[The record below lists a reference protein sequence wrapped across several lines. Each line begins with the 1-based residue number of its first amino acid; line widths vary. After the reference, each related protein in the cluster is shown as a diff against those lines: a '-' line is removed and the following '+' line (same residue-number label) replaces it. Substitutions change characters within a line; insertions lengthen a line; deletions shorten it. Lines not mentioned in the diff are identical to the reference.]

1 MLLAFI
7 VYLVATLGAIK
18 AFVTS
23 YVGLV
28 LALFIVCYLVSK
40 FKLVKVWES
49 YKNTYVAKPTWVN
62 VKEKQLYKLQK
73 PLLKF
78 EVGDEVYI
86 NKYSDYGYLSKWDK
100 KCTDSDARVLTGAF
114 LEAIEDLTVRD
125 IVHKQNVVDVN
136 TNKLKWLAITMLS
149 LHLLLPTEKTLQ
161 YAGAAYLIQN
171 TYESEFVQEAGSL
184 AGKAI
189 TNQLR
194 KWATD
199 NPDVNGLLES
209 LEQTKDQA
217 EKLVK

>member
-18 AFVTS
+18 AFITS
-23 YVGLV
+23 YVGYVLV
-28 LALFIVCYLVSK
+28 LFIVCYLVSK

-49 YKNTYVAKPTWVN
+49 YKNTSVIKPVWSA
-62 VKEKQLYKLQK
+62 VKERQLYKLQK
-73 PLLKF
+73 PLLHF
-78 EVGDEVYI
+78 NSGTEIYI
-86 NKYSDYGYLSKWDK
+86 NKYNEYGYICNVNYS
-100 KCTDSDARVLTGAF
+100 CSDSGRRLGSQQILD
-114 LEAIEDLTVRD
+114 AIEDLTITD
-125 IVHKQNVVDVN
+125 ITHKQTIVDVN
-136 TNKLKWLAITMLS
+136 FVKLKWLAITMLS

-161 YAGAAYLIQN
+161 YAGAAYLIQS

-209 LEQTKDQA
+209 LEQTKNQA

>member
-18 AFVTS
+18 AFVTTH
-23 YVGLV
+23 VGLV
-28 LALFIVCYLVSK
+28 LALFIVCYLISK

-49 YKNTYVAKPTWVN
+49 YKNTYVSKPTWAA
-62 VKEKQLYKLQK
+62 VKERQLYKLQK
-73 PLLKF
+73 PLLHF
-78 EVGDEVYI
+78 NSGTEIYI
-86 NKYSDYGYLSKWDK
+86 NKYEGYGYICNVNYS
-100 KCTDSDARVLTGAF
+100 CSDSSRRVTSQVILD
-114 LEAIEDLTVRD
+114 AIEDLTVVD
-125 IVHKQNVVDVN
+125 ITHKQAVVDVHF
-136 TNKLKWLAITMLS
+136 NKLKWLTVTMLS

-161 YAGAAYLIQN
+161 YAGAAYLIQS

-209 LEQTKDQA
+209 LEQTKNQA

>member
-18 AFVTS
+18 AFVTT

-40 FKLVKVWES
+40 FQLVKVWES
-49 YKNTYVAKPTWVN
+49 YKNTYVAKPTWAN
-62 VKEKQLYKLQK
+62 VKEKQPYKLQK
-73 PLLKF
+73 PLLNF
-78 EVGDEVYI
+78 IVGDEVYI
-86 NKYSDYGYLSKWDK
+86 NKYSDYGYISKYDK
-100 KCTDSDARVLTGAF
+100 SCTDSDKRVVVDKF
-114 LEAIEDLTVRD
+114 LDAIEDLTITDVT
-125 IVHKQNVVDVN
+125 HKQTAVDAN
-136 TNKLKWLAITMLS
+136 INKLKWLTITVLS

-161 YAGAAYLIQN
+161 YAGAAYLIQS

-209 LEQTKDQA
+209 IEQTKNQA

>member
-18 AFVTS
+18 AFVTY

-28 LALFIVCYLVSK
+28 LALFIVCYLISK
-40 FKLVKVWES
+40 FQLVKVWES
-49 YKNTYVAKPTWVN
+49 YKNTHVAKPTWDGVR
-62 VKEKQLYKLQK
+62 EKKLYKLQK
-73 PLLKF
+73 PLLNF
-78 EVGDEVYI
+78 NVGDEVYI
-86 NKYSDYGYLSKWDK
+86 NKFSDYGCISKFDK
-100 KCTDSDARVLTGAF
+100 RCTDSSARVLTDTF
-114 LEAIEDLTVRD
+114 LDAIEDLTIID
-125 IVHKQNVVDVN
+125 ITHKQGIVD
-136 TNKLKWLAITMLS
+136 TNFVKLKWLAITMLS

-161 YAGAAYLIQN
+161 YAGAAYLIQS

-209 LEQTKDQA
+209 LEQTKDKA
-217 EKLVK
+217 EKLAK

>member
-23 YVGLV
+23 YVGYV
-28 LALFIVCYLVSK
+28 LALFIVCY
-40 FKLVKVWES
+40 
-49 YKNTYVAKPTWVN
+49 
-62 VKEKQLYKLQK
+62 
-73 PLLKF
+73 
-78 EVGDEVYI
+78 
-86 NKYSDYGYLSKWDK
+86 
-100 KCTDSDARVLTGAF
+100 
-114 LEAIEDLTVRD
+114 
-125 IVHKQNVVDVN
+125 IVHKFKIIQFVENRRTVSKVDITWDTISETRQYRLIAPIGGYSANTLVYFNKFTDYAYVGVDKKPWGNNVPKAKVMESIDLSETDVVTEKVKTPLDVN
-136 TNKLKWLAITMLS
+136 INKLKWLTIAMLS

-209 LEQTKDQA
+209 LEQTKEQA

>member
-23 YVGLV
+23 YVGYT

-40 FKLVKVWES
+40 FQLVKVWES
-49 YKNTYVAKPTWVN
+49 YKNSYVAKPTWVN

-73 PLLKF
+73 PLLNF
-78 EVGDEVYI
+78 NVGDEVYI
-86 NKYSDYGYLSKWDK
+86 NKYSEYGYISKYDNP
-100 KCTDSDARVLTGAF
+100 CTDSDKRVVVDKF
-114 LEAIEDLTVRD
+114 LDAIEDLTITD
-125 IVHKQNVVDVN
+125 ITHKQTAVDVN
-136 TNKLKWLAITMLS
+136 INKLKWLAITMLS

-161 YAGAAYLIQN
+161 YAGAAYLIQS

-209 LEQTKDQA
+209 LEQTKEQA

>member
-23 YVGLV
+23 YVGYV
-28 LALFIVCYLVSK
+28 LALFIVCY
-40 FKLVKVWES
+40 
-49 YKNTYVAKPTWVN
+49 
-62 VKEKQLYKLQK
+62 
-73 PLLKF
+73 
-78 EVGDEVYI
+78 
-86 NKYSDYGYLSKWDK
+86 
-100 KCTDSDARVLTGAF
+100 
-114 LEAIEDLTVRD
+114 
-125 IVHKQNVVDVN
+125 IVHKFKIIQFVENRKVAKQVDVSWDN
-136 TNKLKWLAITMLS
+136 LNEDTSYKLIKPLVGYPVGTVVYFNRFSNFAYVGTKPKPWDKYVSEDDVLSSIDSSEVAMVTEQNKTPLDININKLKWVAITMLS

-161 YAGAAYLIQN
+161 YAGAAYLIQS

-209 LEQTKDQA
+209 LEQTKNQA